1 MFNQPTKRTLWQ
13 SWTISLCVLFRFVYL
28 ATFGS
33 RNETL
38 AGRIF
43 WTKINQYGDRLRWT
57 RIDCDVPSASLALSQ
72 FFFPPLF
79 SYSNGQ
85 KDRWTRNDTLLLT
98 TLTITREKEKLE
110 KKVKEKIRLFHFPF
124 NEMTQN
130 RQQLKSSAANSFSF
144 GRCHPPLPPSL
155 FFLMPFCFLSF
166 FFLFPFLF

>member
-1 MFNQPTKRTLWQ
+1 MLTPSPDIIFGHNFPDQPSNIILLRRKDTDIYREGFMFNQPTKRTLWQ

-85 KDRWTRNDTLLLT
+85 KDRWTCNDTLLLT

-110 KKVKEKIRLFHFPF
+110 KKVKEKNP
-124 NEMTQN
+124 
-130 RQQLKSSAANSFSF
+130 SFSF
-144 GRCHPPLPPSL
+144 PV
-155 FFLMPFCFLSF
+155 
-166 FFLFPFLF
+166 